1 MIDGPFREKLPHYV
15 QPLLRFYRFIRISPN
30 QVTLTGAF
38 FGLLSAYLVY
48 QSLFVTAV
56 ACWWLGRLFDGTDG
70 IYARSLNRA
79 SHFGAFLDINLD
91 MLIYSVM
98 IIAFSLIFPE
108 HMINWLIILFLYIM
122 CTTGALSLGQ
132 FKRNKSESRD
142 NRGIKL
148 TAGIAEGGET
158 GLAYTAFLLF
168 PQFIHIL
175 SNGWIIILSTTV
187 LARFVLAYKEL
198 HHD

>member
-1 MIDGPFREKLPHYV
+1 MMDTPFRKRLPHYV
-15 QPLLRFYRFIRISPN
+15 QPLLRFYRFIKISPN
-30 QVTLTGAF
+30 QVTLAGAF
-38 FGLLSAYLVY
+38 LGLLSAYFVY
-48 QSLFVTAV
+48 QQCFVTAI

-79 SHFGAFLDINLD
+79 SPFGAFLDINLD
-91 MLIYSVM
+91 MLVYSVM
-98 IIAFSLIFPE
+98 IIAFSLVFPE
-108 HMINWLIILFLYIM
+108 QMIHWIVILVLYIM

-132 FKRNKSESRD
+132 FKSIDSTSRD

-158 GLAYTAFLLF
+158 GLAYTIFLLF
-168 PQFIHIL
+168 PQFIYIL
-175 SNGWIIILSTTV
+175 SYGWIIILCITV

-198 HHD
+198 RHD